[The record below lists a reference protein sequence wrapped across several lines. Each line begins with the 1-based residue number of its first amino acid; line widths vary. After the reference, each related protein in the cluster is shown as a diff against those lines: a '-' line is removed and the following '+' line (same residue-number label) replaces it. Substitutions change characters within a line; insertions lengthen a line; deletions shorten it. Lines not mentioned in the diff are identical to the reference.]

1 MSEHDDPDRSHPDA
15 QLAEFE
21 KRLNA
26 KLETRQAQERKYDRA
41 NPNGWAIGFRYGTE
55 FIVGV
60 LVGAAL
66 GFLADRF
73 LGIAPFGIL
82 IGTLIGFGAG
92 TLNVVRAAKEMGER
106 ARRED

>member
-1 MSEHDDPDRSHPDA
+1 MSDNDDPDRSQPDA

-26 KLETRQAQERKYDRA
+26 KLEARRAQESKYDRP
-41 NPNGWAIGFRYGTE
+41 NSNGWAIGFRYGTE

-66 GFLADRF
+66 GFLVDRF

-92 TLNVVRAAKEMGER
+92 TLNVVRAAKELGER
-106 ARRED
+106 SQR